1 MAQFRERLALDL
13 TDALTR
19 DAEFATHF
27 FERAR
32 MTVFKAETQRDDLA
46 LTLCQALERFREL
59 LLEHGEAGCIRRNN
73 RGIVF
78 DKIAQLRVFLF
89 ADRRFKADRFL
100 RDLLDLTNALRREA
114 HLFSDLFGGW
124 FATERL
130 QELTLNA
137 HELVDGLD
145 HMNGNADGARLVCDS
160 A

>member
-19 DAEFATHF
+19 DAEFATHL

-59 LLEHGEAGCIRRNN
+59 LLEHGEAGCIGRNN

-78 DKIAQLRVFLF
+78 DEIAQLRVFLF

-100 RDLLDLTNALRREA
+100 
-114 HLFSDLFGGW
+114 
-124 FATERL
+124 
-130 QELTLNA
+130 
-137 HELVDGLD
+137 
-145 HMNGNADGARLVCDS
+145 
-160 A
+160 